1 MRRLALFLSLF
12 ILPVVTVGSV
22 PAAHAATTVTMGRY
36 IVVLKP
42 TANVDAMVA
51 QETKLGA
58 TVTNAYY
65 TALKGFAIT
74 MPTDWVP
81 LLRADSRVSYVVADQ
96 PARLTAQVLP
106 TGINRI
112 DGELSSTHSGD
123 GTGSVNVNVAVIDTG
138 IDVTHPDLNVVG
150 GYNCAATS
158 TASYSDSFGHGTHV
172 AGIIGAKDN
181 QIGVVGVAPG
191 TRLWSFR
198 AAGGLGDGSVATAL
212 CSVDRVTSTR
222 TDSDPTNDIQV
233 ANMSLGFSPF
243 GNGSADDG
251 NCGRTNRDPMHTA
264 ICASVAAGVTYVVAA
279 GNASTDAANF
289 IPAAYDEVITVS
301 ALADFDGKPG
311 GLAAPTC
318 RADEDDT
325 FANFSNFGADVDL
338 IAPGVCIYSTASSK
352 GQLADSSGYRLLSG
366 TSMAAPHVAG
376 AAALY
381 KSTHPT
387 ATPAQVKAAL
397 IANGTLDWDTSTD
410 PDGVPDPL
418 LNVSSF

>member
-1 MRRLALFLSLF
+1 MRKLALFLSLF
-12 ILPVVTVGSV
+12 ILPVVAVGGV
-22 PAAHAATTVTMGRY
+22 PAAHAATPVTKGRY

-42 TANVDAMVA
+42 IANVDAMVA

-81 LLRADSRVSYVVADQ
+81 LLQADSRVSYVVADQ

-106 TGINRI
+106 TGIDRI

-123 GTGSVNVNVAVIDTG
+123 GTGSVNVNVAVIDSG

-158 TASYSDSFGHGTHV
+158 TASYTDFFGHGTHV

-198 AAGGLGDGSVATAL
+198 AAGALGDGSVATAL
-212 CSVDRVTSTR
+212 CSVDRVTRTR

-233 ANMSLGFSPF
+233 ANMSLGFKPF
-243 GNGSADDG
+243 GNSSADDG

-289 IPAAYDEVITVS
+289 IPPAYDEVITVS

-352 GQLADSSGYRLLSG
+352 GQLADASGYRLLSG

-381 KSTHPT
+381 KSTHPA

-397 IANGTLDWDTSTD
+397 IANGTLDWNTSTD
-410 PDGVPDPL
+410 PDGVPEPL
-418 LNVSSF
+418 LNVSGF